1 MLKFFITIL
10 FFVATAYPCALC
22 KGVSA
27 FANTATITTISDL
40 ELIKINI
47 SWTFD
52 EKSSFAMLNTY
63 DKNQDK
69 IFDENEIK
77 AIYDALSKLQE
88 PKFMTILMVD
98 SKEFKNYN
106 IQNFK
111 VKNQNKLVTVSFDL
125 VLNYKLKPTNIIELY
140 FLDWQGTLVFLQ
152 KPEMATVQ
160 NFGSYKVKKTNTFR
174 VSRESMSVAN
184 ALILEISK

>member
-1 MLKFFITIL
+1 VLKFFITIL

-40 ELIKINI
+40 ELVKINI

-63 DKNQDK
+63 DKNRDK

>member
-1 MLKFFITIL
+1 VLKFLITIL
-10 FFVATAYPCALC
+10 LLAAVAHPCALC

-27 FANTATITTISDL
+27 FANTATVTQISDS
-40 ELIKINI
+40 ELVKINI

-52 EKSSFAMLNTY
+52 EASSLAMLNTY
-63 DKNQDK
+63 DKNRDK
-69 IFDENEIK
+69 VFDENEIK
-77 AIYDALSKLQE
+77 VIYDALSKLQE
-88 PKFMTILMVD
+88 PKFMTVLMVD

-125 VLNYKLKPTNIIELY
+125 VLNYKLKPNNVVELY

-152 KPEMATVQ
+152 KPDMATVQ

-174 VSRESMSVAN
+174 VSRENMSVAN

>member
-1 MLKFFITIL
+1 
-10 FFVATAYPCALC
+10 
-22 KGVSA
+22 
-27 FANTATITTISDL
+27 
-40 ELIKINI
+40 
-47 SWTFD
+47 
-52 EKSSFAMLNTY
+52 MLNTY
-63 DKNQDK
+63 DKNRDK